1 MPDKNTLFSI
11 TEFSLGRKL
20 TEKEKNNILEGVHS
34 LPVQSQIYERKQPCT
49 HRSKESIRTETCPS
63 CSGNISIKIFSC
75 TLHKECCLSNK
86 LPLIKNCNT
95 CEDYELPKPT

>member
-1 MPDKNTLFSI
+1 MLCKFIKIQKNIYKCTVCKKELISVKELIPNKILSI
-11 TEFSLGRKL
+11 CKPC
-20 TEKEKNNILEGVHS
+20 KYKNNV
-34 LPVQSQIYERKQPCT
+34 
-49 HRSKESIRTETCPS
+49 IRTETCPS